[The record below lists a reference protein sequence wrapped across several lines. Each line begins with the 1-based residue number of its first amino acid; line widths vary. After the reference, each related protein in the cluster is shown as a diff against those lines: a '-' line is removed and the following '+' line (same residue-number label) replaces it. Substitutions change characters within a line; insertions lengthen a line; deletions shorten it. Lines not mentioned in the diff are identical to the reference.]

1 MGNLIASLLIDLI
14 KTASVIIVFSYL
26 ITRSRFFSE
35 ILDRRYTIKN
45 CLFAIVCFG
54 ILSVFGTY
62 GGIALPS
69 GAIANIRDMGPL
81 VAGLFGGPII
91 GLGAG
96 LIGGIQRYFAGGFV
110 AVPCSSAPVIAG
122 LLGGMIFLIRN
133 KTFPRVWHV
142 TLIAAGMELLH
153 MGLTLLIARPFEN
166 ALGVVESVIIPMT
179 IANAAGSS
187 IFAYIVLNLVNEK
200 KTAAEKQKDYHKKK
214 NLNWH
219 PDNLPPE
226 RPTS

>member
-1 MGNLIASLLIDLI
+1 MENSIFTLLIDLI
-14 KTASVIIVFSYL
+14 KTASVVIVFSYL
-26 ITRSRFFSE
+26 VSRTGFFSE
-35 ILDRRYTIKN
+35 ILDRRFTVKN
-45 CLFAIVCFG
+45 SLLAIICFG
-54 ILSVFGTY
+54 VLSIFGTY

-69 GAIANIRDMGPL
+69 GAIANIRDLGPL

-110 AVPCSSAPVIAG
+110 AVPCSVAPVIAG
-122 LLGGMIFLIRN
+122 LLGGMIFLLN
-133 KTFPRVWHV
+133 KRSYPRIWHV

-153 MGLTLLIARPFEN
+153 MGLTLLLARPFEN

-187 IFAYIVLNLVNEK
+187 IFAYIILNLVNEK
-200 KTAAEKQKDYHKKK
+200 KQSLKKGCTNRNSNLSAE
-214 NLNWH
+214 
-219 PDNLPPE
+219 
-226 RPTS
+226 